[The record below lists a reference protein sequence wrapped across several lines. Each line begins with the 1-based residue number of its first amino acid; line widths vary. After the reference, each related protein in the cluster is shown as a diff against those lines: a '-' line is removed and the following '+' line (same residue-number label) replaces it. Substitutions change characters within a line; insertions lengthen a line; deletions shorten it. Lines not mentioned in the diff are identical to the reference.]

1 MSLKIHFILCMF
13 GEIKFCPCQ
22 QIDSLE
28 DISSNVMEGISSR
41 EVNESP
47 APTIEPEEGEVEPE
61 EGEAEP
67 EEGEVETEGG
77 EADHASQAKVIL
89 DITFKSVRQR
99 LTEQQAHLP
108 SPAIQVP

>member
-1 MSLKIHFILCMF
+1 MF
-13 GEIKFCPCQ
+13 GEIKFCLCQ

-28 DISSNVMEGISSR
+28 DLSSNVMEGISSR

-47 APTIEPEEGEVEPE
+47 TPTIEPEEGEVEPEEGEVEPE

-67 EEGEVETEGG
+67 EEGGVETEGG
-77 EADHASQAKVIL
+77 EADQASQAKVIL